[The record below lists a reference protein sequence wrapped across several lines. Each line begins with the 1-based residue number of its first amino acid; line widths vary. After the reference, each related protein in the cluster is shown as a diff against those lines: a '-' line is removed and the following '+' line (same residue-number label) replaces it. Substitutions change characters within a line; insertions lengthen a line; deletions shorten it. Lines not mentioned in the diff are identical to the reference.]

1 MTASLLFQVFLEGR
15 KEPTRLGERHP
26 AGQIAD
32 HKAREDNGL
41 LHFAQDHL
49 TRAERRNIYHRG
61 CRVKAQKNSHKNA
74 ENAENTKKEIT
85 SGSSLFCAFW
95 FFVAILLCFC
105 SASSVSMW

>member
-49 TRAERRNIYHRG
+49 ARAERRNIYHGASFARNPKFLQTKPEETCHAKARRRKGKSSTCRG
-61 CRVKAQKNSHKNA
+61 NSF
-74 ENAENTKKEIT
+74 
-85 SGSSLFCAFW
+85 GFLCAF
-95 FFVAILLCFC
+95 A
-105 SASSVSMW
+105 